1 MFVLILI
8 LQQVE
13 SLFIDPKILGS
24 QLSIKPILV
33 IISIIIGGGMFGP
46 LGLFFAVPVAAL
58 IKSTVDVYMQK
69 KMDKKVR
76 IIDKP

>member
-1 MFVLILI
+1 
-8 LQQVE
+8 
-13 SLFIDPKILGS
+13 
-24 QLSIKPILV
+24 
-33 IISIIIGGGMFGP
+33 MFGP